1 MAHHD
6 THDGHEGAAHGDLD
20 IVGIIGYGLI
30 GTILFFV
37 LVVAIQAFFF
47 RFEAAFLAER
57 IYSQTSIELRQHR
70 ASQLEQ
76 LGAYRWVS
84 EQEGRVAIPIE
95 RAMEIVARE
104 TGGGS

>member
-6 THDGHEGAAHGDLD
+6 THEGHGDAPHGDLD

-37 LVVAIQAFFF
+37 LVVAIQGFFF
-47 RFEAAFLAER
+47 RYEEAFLAER

-70 ASQLEQ
+70 AAQLDQ

-84 EQEGRVAIPIE
+84 EQENRVAIPIE
-95 RAMEIVARE
+95 RAMEIVASE